1 MVNDSMDN
9 FQNYLDGNFERQLS
23 KPGILFQNL
32 KQFEDRKLGNWYHY
46 RQIGSPDV
54 LYILTFTFWD
64 TKDNLICFLIKW
76 MFELCSHFL
85 TCLGSSRVK

>member
-9 FQNYLDGNFERQLS
+9 FQNYLGGNFERQLS
-23 KPGILFQNL
+23 KQGILFQNL

-46 RQIGSPDV
+46 HQLGSPDV

-64 TKDNLICFLIKW
+64 AKDNLICFLIKR
-76 MFELCSHFL
+76 MFELCSQFL
-85 TCLGSSRVK
+85 TCLGSGRVK